1 MDSQYTDAL
10 ERALGRVLKDYR
22 AEAQRQL
29 ELMAAKTDAAIAELH
44 ARKAEFEIKAANIDR
59 EIDDRVA
66 RGIAAGLAA
75 ITANLARQYD
85 AIEERV
91 ATVETRQDE
100 WRAPDPPDLSG
111 LATRDDLDALRS
123 AIPAIPEQPDLSG
136 FATSADIDAV
146 RAAQVDP
153 PDLSGFATRA
163 DLDEVRGAI
172 PSLPPAVDVS
182 CFATIADLEAVRSGI
197 PNIPPAP
204 DLSVFATKEDVD
216 AVRGAIPTVPEPK
229 DWSGDIEAAVSGLRD
244 DVHRV
249 RGEVTERLAR
259 HPGVFPVLLAW
270 VDAVHYAGDVVTHGG
285 SMWQARRDTGREPP
299 HDDWECIV
307 AKGDRGEPGPS
318 IIHRGTWSP
327 DVDDYRTLDVAVVG
341 GSSFLA
347 VCDDPGQCPGDGWR
361 LLASRGATGK
371 PGVKGD
377 QGRPGKDA
385 HALVAA
391 DVDDE
396 GKVRLTSA
404 DGSTVELDLYPALSK
419 VS

>member
-111 LATRDDLDALRS
+111 LATRDDLDEVRG
-123 AIPAIPEQPDLSG
+123 AIPTLPPAIDVSV
-136 FATSADIDAV
+136 FATAVALDEV
-146 RAAQVDP
+146 RAAIPVIP
-153 PDLSGFATRA
+153 HGPDLSGFATR
-163 DLDEVRGAI
+163 
-172 PSLPPAVDVS
+172 
-182 CFATIADLEAVRSGI
+182 
-197 PNIPPAP
+197 
-204 DLSVFATKEDVD
+204 EDVD
-216 AVRGAIPTVPEPK
+216 AVRAAIPSVPEPR
-229 DWSGDIEAAVSGLRD
+229 DWSGDIDAVRD
-244 DVHRV
+244 DVQRV

-270 VDAVHYAGDVVTHGG
+270 TDAVHYAGDIVTHGG
-285 SMWQARRDTGREPP
+285 SMWQAQRDTGREPP
-299 HDDWECIV
+299 HGDWECIV

-327 DVDDYRTLDVAVVG
+327 DVGDYRALDTVALG

-347 VCDDPGQCPGDGWR
+347 VRDDPGQCPGDGWR

-391 DVDDE
+391 DIDDE

-404 DGSTVELDLYPALSK
+404 DGSTVDLDLYPLLAK
-419 VS
+419 VR